1 MFERE
6 KRCLG
11 YTVLSTLYMSA
22 FIGEMLVPAFLKVEK
37 TNMTCFFFFYPEY
50 CAWKMPEMSGWAA
63 RFWGKTCYI
72 TN

>member
-6 KRCLG
+6 KRCLV

-37 TNMTCFFFFYPEY
+37 TNMTCFFFFLSRILRVEN
-50 CAWKMPEMSGWAA
+50 A
-63 RFWGKTCYI
+63 RNVRLGSQI
-72 TN
+72 LGENMLHH

>member
-37 TNMTCFFFFYPEY
+37 TNMTCFFFFLSRILRMEN
-50 CAWKMPEMSGWAA
+50 A
-63 RFWGKTCYI
+63 RNVRLGSQI
-72 TN
+72 LGENMLHH

>member
-37 TNMTCFFFFYPEY
+37 TNMTCFFFFLSRILRVEN
-50 CAWKMPEMSGWAA
+50 A
-63 RFWGKTCYI
+63 RNVRLGSQI
-72 TN
+72 LGENMLHH

>member
-37 TNMTCFFFFYPEY
+37 TNMTCFFFFFSRILRVEN
-50 CAWKMPEMSGWAA
+50 A
-63 RFWGKTCYI
+63 RNVRLGSQI
-72 TN
+72 LGENMLHH